1 MQDLWLLKYDASVV
15 DQPLAPVHALPPEV
29 QTWHAMDGPLIYF
42 YGSGSASP
50 TLTPGGA
57 SEWRRLACLQ
67 EVRGASAGQVASH
80 HYVVETDV
88 LPEFEDDLNAWYAQE
103 HLPGLAAVPGTVRAA
118 RYIDAAG
125 SPRYYACYDLAG
137 AETLGSPEWL
147 AVRATPW
154 SSRVRPAFR
163 NTRRTMFRRAAAA
176 QAPSRPVLHFCAMP
190 RQSEP

>member
-1 MQDLWLLKYDASVV
+1 MV
-15 DQPLAPVHALPPEV
+15 DQRLEPVSRLPPEV
-29 QTWHAMDGPLIYF
+29 QPWQAMDGPLIYF
-42 YGSGSASP
+42 YVAGNTP
-50 TLTPGGA
+50 PMLTPQGVA
-57 SEWRRLACLQ
+57 NEWRRLACLQ
-67 EVRGASAGQVASH
+67 EVQGASAGQVASH

-125 SPRYYACYDLAG
+125 SPRYYACYDLAA

-163 NTRRTMFRRAAAA
+163 NTRRTMFRRASAA
-176 QAPSRPVLHFCAMP
+176 R
-190 RQSEP
+190 